1 MVRSELDQ
9 ECSAL
14 KPHLFLLYHAIPYEE
29 WSQEVGLQACS
40 RKRSDPE
47 GACMQKGSG
56 WGGSLCAEPTAAGGR
71 ELYLESSSHL
81 DGKTVGIQGLV
92 GSRN

>member
-9 ECSAL
+9 ECSAI
-14 KPHLFLLYHAIPYEE
+14 LYCAISYEE

-56 WGGSLCAEPTAAGGR
+56 GEGASLCAEPTAAGGR
-71 ELYLESSSHL
+71 ELCLESSSHL
-81 DGKTVGIQGLV
+81 DGKTVGMQGLV
-92 GSRN
+92 HSRN